1 MTFAQLLH
9 KVLDHYLGDEAFERR
24 QRRQVEKIRE
34 RLWDKVYE
42 EVFDEAFTAGWM
54 DVPEAIRLRLPDDSR
69 ERVRQRILARR
80 PAMRGNDATT

>member
-9 KVLDHYLGDEAFERR
+9 RFLDHYLGDEAFARRERR
-24 QRRQVEKIRE
+24 ETEKIE
-34 RLWDKVYE
+34 EGLLGKVYE
-42 EVFDEAFTAGWM
+42 EVFDEAFTAAWT